1 MLQQQ
6 IYLTREWIEK
16 YAEVIGASLMKYE
29 GRMMAPSTMIVIFWK
44 VFDTAPISEKDEW
57 IHVKQNCC
65 YEYPLVEEM
74 ILNCQSETVTERNIK
89 QIAYSELQLTGF
101 HEAKLRATSTTK
113 PMKDDSNDTG

>member
-16 YAEVIGASLMKYE
+16 YAEVIGAPLMKYE

-44 VFDTAPISEKDEW
+44 VFDAAPISEKDEW

-74 ILNCQSETVTERNIK
+74 ILDCQLEKVTERNIK
-89 QIAYSELQLTGF
+89 QITYSEFQLNCF
-101 HEAKLRATSTTK
+101 HEGKLLATSTTTL
-113 PMKDDSNDTG
+113 MKDDSNEKV